1 MLLARTRRA
10 TLLGITLTGRRW
22 RHKALRVRRER
33 RVLLALRVLLAPKG
47 LLVLKGLRVLQ
58 VRMGLT
64 GLTVRL
70 QPLLLARRLLLLT
83 LELRALLT
91 AVVLAPLRLIS
102 SCVTGLLVRLGRLVL
117 RGQQVLKDHKAILGL
132 RGLQVRGGD
141 RPSGRYGSDWRCW
154 C

>member
-10 TLLGITLTGRRW
+10 TPLGITLTGRRW

-47 LLVLKGLRVLQ
+47 LLVLKALRGLQ

-102 SCVTGLLVRLGRLVL
+102 FCVTDLLVRLGRLVL
-117 RGQQVLKDHKAILGL
+117 RGQQVLKDHKAILEL
-132 RGLQVRGGD
+132 RGLQVRRVRQAPRVLRSD
-141 RPSGRYGSDWRCW
+141 RRCW